1 MSFQISPGAEAPNT
15 PPSNVRPN
23 VPNALS
29 TMVTPVAET
38 QQSLHR
44 SSAELN
50 QTNVVA
56 AAPTSNPTIRPVTAP
71 RRAPSALAHSLKHGQ
86 RSQGIEAQTDQEI
99 GAIGT
104 NYETSG
110 VHFLNQ
116 AGERTGAIR
125 YVIAYPGSDAEHTLR
140 ARLPP
145 AGTGSPRSAARL
157 RVTTERCINAPSA

>member
-1 MSFQISPGAEAPNT
+1 MAGN
-15 PPSNVRPN
+15 
-23 VPNALS
+23 
-29 TMVTPVAET
+29 
-38 QQSLHR
+38 R
-44 SSAELN
+44 SS
-50 QTNVVA
+50 
-56 AAPTSNPTIRPVTAP
+56 SRTIGAR
-71 RRAPSALAHSLKHGQ
+71 AHSLKHGQ

-145 AGTGSPRSAARL
+145 GRHRQPKECRETEGDHRTLHKRSQCLTSRISSRACTYCAQLHRIAAQCLPKSPSGTAINDLADSCAAWFIWIHL
-157 RVTTERCINAPSA
+157 KTSCNW